1 MSGGMLTDAADQK
14 LNACTP
20 VPGACPLPFWLLWN
34 VRVMQH
40 KVGHGVLSVSP
51 SPPKLDAS
59 PTNEN
64 PYAGDPFRK
73 WGGSVSAVAVL

>member
-40 KVGHGVLSVSP
+40 KVGHGVLSVSRHHQSWMLAP
-51 SPPKLDAS
+51 GTRTLMRGTLSESGAAL
-59 PTNEN
+59 
-64 PYAGDPFRK
+64 
-73 WGGSVSAVAVL
+73 